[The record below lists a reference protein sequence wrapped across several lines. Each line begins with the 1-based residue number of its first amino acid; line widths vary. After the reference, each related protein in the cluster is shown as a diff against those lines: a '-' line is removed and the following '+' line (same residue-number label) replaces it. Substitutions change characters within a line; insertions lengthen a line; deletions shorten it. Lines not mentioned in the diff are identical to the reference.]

1 MPQTDDLALLRRFE
15 PILRF
20 NRGERFFPM
29 DVDPYVRES
38 SLWMQRSGS
47 AAQCLVP
54 EGSLTLA
61 ELGRRRSDGFDAV
74 YYLKF
79 IEPLNLGELA
89 RFQLEERRLAQSDP
103 RDSFKASGRLA
114 RVGYLSRAVEALV
127 SLVLLARGRL
137 PGDTAA
143 AAQLTYQRLMQE
155 RAHACYHGRV
165 VRQGG
170 WIVLQYWFFYAY
182 NNWRTGF
189 YGINDHEGD
198 WEQICIYAYPD
209 DDGDVHPEWVAYAT
223 HDYFGDDLRRRWD
236 DPELVKVGEHPV
248 VYVAGGSHAS
258 YYQPGDYLTEIEL
271 PFLKPFARLADRIEK
286 ARAEAMEEYEQ
297 IQLHTGPH
305 RREIN
310 FFAIPFVDYARGD
323 GRAIGPGEERPW
335 GDPVLLDPVPNWA
348 LLYRGLWGFYMQD
361 PFAGEDAPAG
371 PMYNRD
377 GSVRRSWYDPVGWAG
392 LDKVPA
398 PHRALEKAAE
408 ERLRLISRRGELNRS
423 IEERRTELVRLGVQL
438 DAMRGFP
445 HLKPL
450 FSEQDAELDA
460 LSAELDAL
468 RAERTRD
475 EALLEALEAHI
486 QELQTGN
493 RGPMRAHINRGFKP
507 IPEEEMRLGRL
518 AEIWAAVSIGLV
530 ALIFA
535 ALVVLDEPL
544 WISLAIMLGLILFIE
559 AAFRRWLGRLLSIVT
574 IVLALVAVAVLLIEF
589 YEPIAIGLVVIVGL
603 YILIENLRE
612 LWS

>member
-1 MPQTDDLALLRRFE
+1 
-15 PILRF
+15 
-20 NRGERFFPM
+20 
-29 DVDPYVRES
+29 
-38 SLWMQRSGS
+38 
-47 AAQCLVP
+47 
-54 EGSLTLA
+54 
-61 ELGRRRSDGFDAV
+61 
-74 YYLKF
+74 
-79 IEPLNLGELA
+79 
-89 RFQLEERRLAQSDP
+89 
-103 RDSFKASGRLA
+103 
-114 RVGYLSRAVEALV
+114 
-127 SLVLLARGRL
+127 
-137 PGDTAA
+137 
-143 AAQLTYQRLMQE
+143 
-155 RAHACYHGRV
+155 CYHGRV

-198 WEQICIYAYPD
+198 WEQICIYVYP

-408 ERLRLISRRGELNRS
+408 ERLRLISRGGELQRS
-423 IEERRTELVRLGVQL
+423 VDERRSELGRLGVQL
-438 DAMRGFP
+438 EAMRGFP

-450 FSEQDAELDA
+450 FSEQDAALDA

-535 ALVVLDEPL
+535 ALVVLDED
-544 WISLAIMLGLILFIE
+544 
-559 AAFRRWLGRLLSIVT
+559 
-574 IVLALVAVAVLLIEF
+574 
-589 YEPIAIGLVVIVGL
+589 
-603 YILIENLRE
+603 
-612 LWS
+612 